1 MPRPAL
7 RFVPR
12 LALCALLLAACQ
24 PSSDGAV
31 AAIENYLAARVEKDV
46 DAMTRLSCPAWEGQ
60 ARIEALT
67 FAAMEARLDGVS
79 CEAGGTDGDFQL
91 VSCAGQIVTT
101 YQGETRE
108 WSVAEHP
115 YRALLD
121 GGEWLMCG
129 YGE

>member
-1 MPRPAL
+1 MPLAL
-7 RFVPR
+7 LRLLPR
-12 LALCALLLAACQ
+12 LAIFALLLAGCQ
-24 PSSDGAV
+24 PGSEGAV
-31 AAIENYLAARVEKDV
+31 AAIENYLAARVDKDV

-67 FAAMEARLDGVS
+67 FEAMEARLDGVS
-79 CEAGGTDGDFQL
+79 CTAAGPDGDYEL
-91 VSCAGQIVTT
+91 VACTGQIVTT

-108 WSVAEHP
+108 WSVSEHP